1 MPSGREPVT
10 KSPLQGDRGYQIM
23 ATVTRENIGLLNE
36 KIVVKVAKDD
46 YLPSFEKAIKSYSK
60 SANIPGFRKG
70 MVPTGMVKK
79 MYGSSVF
86 ADEVLKSVEKGL
98 SDYMVNEKLEI
109 FAQPLPLP
117 ENDAGQLNMSNP
129 AEYAFAFEVGLKPEF
144 TVADLGT
151 AAVTKYKVIP
161 TEESINEE
169 IDRLR
174 TRNGKMTDPE
184 SVDNDENVLNV
195 TFTESDADG
204 NPIEG
209 GTTKDNSLL
218 VKYFAADFRNSL
230 MGKKKDDRFVI
241 QPSTAFEE
249 KERDFILKD
258 LGLTEA
264 DADKYFS
271 VLITKVGL
279 IEKAEMNEEFFKA
292 AYPNKEIT
300 SEEELRNAVKEDI
313 QKYWESQS
321 RNQLS
326 DQVYHQLLDH
336 TQINFP
342 ESFLKR
348 WMQNGGEKPKTA
360 EQVETEY
367 PSFVNSLKWTLIV
380 DQLVKNNG
388 IEVKQEDLREFAKQQ
403 LFSYMGGA
411 NLDEDQPWVNDYVD
425 RMMKDKKFVE
435 DSYHR
440 LQTDKVFSWAETQ
453 LNPTEKEITADA
465 FTKMQAEHHHHH

>member
-1 MPSGREPVT
+1 
-10 KSPLQGDRGYQIM
+10 M

-98 SDYMVNEKLEI
+98 SDFMVNEKLEI

-117 ENDAGQLNMSNP
+117 ENDASQLNMSNP

-144 TVADLGT
+144 SIPDLGKASLT
-151 AAVTKYKVIP
+151 RYKVTP

-169 IDRLR
+169 VDRLR

-184 SVDNDENVLNV
+184 IVSSDENVLNI
-195 TFTESDADG
+195 TFTESDAEG
-204 NPIEG
+204 NPTEG
-209 GTTKDNSLL
+209 GIQKDNSLL
-218 VKYFAADFRNSL
+218 VKYFKEDFRTSL
-230 MGKKKDDRFVI
+230 MGRKKDDHFVI
-241 QPSTAFEE
+241 QPSQAFDE

-258 LGLTEA
+258 LGLEEK
-264 DADKYFS
+264 DAERYFD

-279 IEKAEMNEEFFKA
+279 VEKAELNEEFFKT
-292 AYPNKEIT
+292 AYPAKEIAD
-300 SEEELRNAVKEDI
+300 EAGLREAVKEDI
-313 QKYWESQS
+313 QKYWDAQS

-326 DQVYHQLLDH
+326 DQIYHQLLNH
-336 TQINFP
+336 TEITFP

-380 DQLVKNNG
+380 DQLVKDNG
-388 IEVKQEDLREFAKQQ
+388 IEVKQEDLREFAKNQ

-411 NLDEDQPWVNDYVD
+411 NLGEDQPWVNDYVD

-440 LQTDKVFSWAETQ
+440 IQTDKIFGWAETQ
-453 LNPTEKEITADA
+453 VNPTEKDIEAAA
-465 FTKMQAEHHHHH
+465 FTKMQEAHQHQH